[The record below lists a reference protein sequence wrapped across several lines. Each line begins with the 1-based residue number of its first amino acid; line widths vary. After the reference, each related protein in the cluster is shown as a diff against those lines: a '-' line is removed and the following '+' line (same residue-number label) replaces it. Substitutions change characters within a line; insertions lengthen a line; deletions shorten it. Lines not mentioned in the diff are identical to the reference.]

1 MGREWLSICKA
12 YRNYPKMVVGRKG
25 WNIAK
30 TCSSNT
36 LTLKLHDLSCIP
48 FLDLPFSGSIP
59 TGKKIIHDTSVPGE
73 YGNI

>member
-1 MGREWLSICKA
+1 MAFYLQSLRKL
-12 YRNYPKMVVGRKG
+12 PKNGGWEKG
-25 WNIAK
+25 LEYSK
-30 TCSSNT
+30 KPFHPNT